1 MSKKSFFVLFILFIG
16 FSGLFAAEL
25 SGTYDKDFTVT
36 TDFNTI
42 SAGKTLHVTNG
53 ATYVMRDAIV
63 DGSIVVDKGC
73 KFISPDDYE
82 GYLVFHQGAHVE
94 GIDLY
99 YKVRVSE
106 EQVLVREIPMTLD
119 EVWKNENQDLKN
131 WVGNIE
137 FCYSPELNG
146 WVSIN
151 EVRFVNPFNEN
162 LYENYAMSYA
172 LPLEEVLKN
181 APPPTLNE
189 ISGTYK
195 KDFTVKTENNRV
207 SKGKTLR
214 VKKGVT
220 FILTEAIV
228 SGSIVVDK
236 GGSLIAEG
244 DKKGKLSFKQGSSAK
259 GIDLYYKVR
268 FSDDTMQTRKIP
280 MTLEEIWKSKNNELI
295 DIVEKLEF
303 CYSTELKG
311 WVTINEI
318 RNHNPFNEDFG
329 RPTEGDNPPP
339 VSNGGGVNDGGESAP
354 APAISNRD
362 LSGTYDKDFT
372 VTTDFNTISA
382 GKTLHVTNGATY
394 VMRDAIVDGSIIV
407 DKGSSFISP
416 KDYEGYLV
424 FHKGAQAEGIDL
436 YYKVRVSD
444 DLVFTKKLPMTLAEV
459 WKSGNHQLVDLVGN
473 MEFCYSPELKGW
485 VTINEIR
492 FMNPF
497 NENLYEDY
505 DIVFTKSDSKQIEM
519 ECRSLI
525 VKNKSKVV
533 VQPNPNSWGTK
544 VNKLIIIESGSSLL
558 GTGPDGHKLQLK
570 KGIKV
575 EGLPLYVKF
584 DNQLVEVTKF
594 LSDLWNT
601 PAFNKDEYQ
610 IVVYSPELKGWY
622 FQDITI
628 GGGDLPDKLKKE
640 LEKQKK
646 K

>member
-1 MSKKSFFVLFILFIG
+1 MTKKLLFVFLILFAG
-16 FSGLFAAEL
+16 SAGLFAAEL
-25 SGTYDKDFTVT
+25 SGTYDKDYTVR

-42 SAGKTLHVTNG
+42 AAGKTLHVTNG

-63 DGSIVVDKGC
+63 HGSIIVDKGC
-73 KFISPDDYE
+73 RFISPDDYE
-82 GYLVFHQGAHVE
+82 GYLVFKPGTHVE

-99 YKVRVSE
+99 YKVRVSDSTAFT
-106 EQVLVREIPMTLD
+106 RKIPMTLD
-119 EVWKNENQDLKN
+119 EVWK
-131 WVGNIE
+131 
-137 FCYSPELNG
+137 
-146 WVSIN
+146 
-151 EVRFVNPFNEN
+151 
-162 LYENYAMSYA
+162 
-172 LPLEEVLKN
+172 
-181 APPPTLNE
+181 
-189 ISGTYK
+189 
-195 KDFTVKTENNRV
+195 
-207 SKGKTLR
+207 
-214 VKKGVT
+214 
-220 FILTEAIV
+220 
-228 SGSIVVDK
+228 
-236 GGSLIAEG
+236 
-244 DKKGKLSFKQGSSAK
+244 
-259 GIDLYYKVR
+259 
-268 FSDDTMQTRKIP
+268 
-280 MTLEEIWKSKNNELI
+280 SKNQELI
-295 DIVEKLEF
+295 
-303 CYSTELKG
+303 
-311 WVTINEI
+311 
-318 RNHNPFNEDFG
+318 
-329 RPTEGDNPPP
+329 
-339 VSNGGGVNDGGESAP
+339 
-354 APAISNRD
+354 
-362 LSGTYDKDFT
+362 
-372 VTTDFNTISA
+372 
-382 GKTLHVTNGATY
+382 
-394 VMRDAIVDGSIIV
+394 
-407 DKGSSFISP
+407 
-416 KDYEGYLV
+416 
-424 FHKGAQAEGIDL
+424 
-436 YYKVRVSD
+436 
-444 DLVFTKKLPMTLAEV
+444 
-459 WKSGNHQLVDLVGN
+459 DLVGN

-544 VNKLIIIESGSSLL
+544 VNKSIIIESGSSLL
-558 GTGPDGHKLQLK
+558 GTGPGGHKLQLK